1 MIFLTQLEKRYIL
14 CVVHNLM
21 CHNKFDKISICA
33 VFSNMFVNLEVVAIV
48 CVGVKRNF
56 RPMTL
61 MKCHDLRRRLEC
73 DNIIL

>member
-1 MIFLTQLEKRYIL
+1 MIFLIQFKKRYIL

-48 CVGVKRNF
+48 CVGAKRNF
-56 RPMTL
+56 SAVTL
-61 MKCHDLRRRLEC
+61 IRAM
-73 DNIIL
+73 I